1 MQRLCVTDKT
11 EQNRTVLYDL
21 VTLILLAIS
30 VVLPAAESVFL
41 WLVTRVAVPM
51 ATRVTVA
58 GKTWALQ
65 TTIQSACTCV
75 LEEFTACAGF
85 GDT

>member
-1 MQRLCVTDKT
+1 MVVARV
-11 EQNRTVLYDL
+11 
-21 VTLILLAIS
+21 S

-41 WLVTRVAVPM
+41 WLVTRVAVTM